1 MYCSMGTTLGATDV
15 IELGRAGVSEGEAIC
30 YMIYGYLQQLV
41 DWNTTRTVFTLFT
54 AQKCHAQLPVY
65 IIIRYYNTIILL
77 SPVLNANIWS

>member
-1 MYCSMGTTLGATDV
+1 MGTTLGATDV

-54 AQKCHAQLPVY
+54 AQKCHARLPAY
-65 IIIRYYNTIILL
+65 III
-77 SPVLNANIWS
+77 A